1 MNHQKRKRQH
11 EGPVWKP
18 YDLYNHAFKT
28 PKFIGIDRSN
38 GTEHKF
44 FIVVKK
50 TNRTITPIS
59 DVQGSGLW
67 SELAGKTVTVHG
79 VVTGVGRRGFFIQS
93 VKPGKNPLVS
103 DAVYVYSPKWHAP
116 QGALLEVRGKV
127 VDYASEENGKPVT
140 QLKLHESI
148 LIKKRGP
155 YIKPVELTVR
165 NVPGDTVELAK
176 FLNGLEG
183 MLVSIAAGQTF
194 IAPSNSFGD
203 YVLILDADEP
213 VEEVNRTARGGVL
226 VDHQNPLR
234 WYPGF
239 RVLNYVDGPRLN
251 VGAKLLTTVSGPLN
265 YRVESYQVA
274 IDQTFEVEPAPF
286 SLSASRLKPKA
297 GFLTI
302 MTMNGFNLDI
312 HIESGDLVKNHRK
325 DVDDDWGDGRF
336 HSLAQAVVSQAHV
349 PDIVALQEI
358 QDNDGAEMTEVIDAS
373 STYAAL
379 IEVIEQLCGVEYRWV
394 DIAPAVGADGGQ
406 PGGGIRNGYL
416 YNPVSVDLV
425 ENSVRVIGANEPAYE
440 GSRKPLVAHFRD
452 KQSNR
457 ELVCINVH
465 LASKRH
471 QRGIFSPEKAGF
483 DTRLPVRIQQAEIVR
498 SELTVL
504 RQQGL
509 DYYVTGDFNDTEKSE
524 TLEQLVGDE
533 SVNLVNHLPPGER
546 YDYNHRGKL
555 QVLMHG
561 IVPKELAEHRAEY
574 EIIHGNELLGV
585 QPGELGSK
593 PSDHAYVIARIRM
606 DQ

>member
-1 MNHQKRKRQH
+1 M
-11 EGPVWKP
+11 
-18 YDLYNHAFKT
+18 
-28 PKFIGIDRSN
+28 
-38 GTEHKF
+38 
-44 FIVVKK
+44 KK
-50 TNRTITPIS
+50 TKKTITSIS
-59 DVQGSGLW
+59 EIQGPGLW
-67 SELAGKTVTVHG
+67 SELAGQPVTVRG
-79 VVTGVGRRGFFIQS
+79 VVTAVGRRGFFIQS
-93 VKPGKNPLVS
+93 VTSNADPRVS
-103 DAVYVYSPKWHAP
+103 DALYVYSPKWPAP
-116 QGALLEVRGKV
+116 RGALLEVSGKV
-127 VDYASEENGKPVT
+127 VDYVQEENGKPVT
-140 QLKLHESI
+140 QIKLYDAQ
-148 LIKKRGP
+148 LIQRRGP
-155 YIKPVELTVR
+155 NIKPVELTVD
-165 NVPGDTVELAK
+165 NVPADTTELAK

-183 MLVSIAAGQTF
+183 MLVIIAAGQTF

-203 YVLILDADEP
+203 YVLILDADKP
-213 VEEVNRTARGGVL
+213 VNGVIRTARGGVL

-239 RVLNYVDGPRLN
+239 RVLNYADGPRLN
-251 VGAKLLTTVSGPLN
+251 VGAKLLTAVSGPLN

-274 IDQTFEVEPAPF
+274 VDQSFEVEPSPF
-286 SLSASRLKPKA
+286 SLIASRLKPAA

-302 MTMNGFNLDI
+302 MTMNGFNLDM
-312 HIESGDLVKNHRK
+312 HIESGNLVKNAHK

-336 HSLAQAVVSQAHV
+336 HSLAQAVVLQAHV

-379 IEVIEQLCGVEYRWV
+379 IKVIEQLCGVEYRWV

-416 YNPVSVDLV
+416 YNPVSVELV
-425 ENSVRVIGANEPAYE
+425 ENSVRAIGVHESAYKS
-440 GSRKPLVAHFRD
+440 SRKPLVVHFRE
-452 KQSNR
+452 KQSDR

-471 QRGIFSPEKAGF
+471 QRSIFSPEEAGF
-483 DTRLPVRIQQAEIVR
+483 DARLPVRIQQAKIVR
-498 SELTVL
+498 RELDVV

-524 TLEQLVGDE
+524 TLAQLVGDE
-533 SVNLVNHLPPGER
+533 SVNLVNHLPPEER

-585 QPGELGSK
+585 QPGELGNK